1 MSVTAAAT
9 ATETAP
15 TRATGLPPQPPR
27 RGPGI
32 RIRRYGRSD
41 FERFDQETA
50 RGSHLCIGSTNI
62 GKVDIDCRYHWKKTQ
77 WGVLGNEERPAGI
90 VYMDITF
97 KQPKGYWLDRAS
109 VFITL
114 SEDMSSY
121 AIAAPPDS
129 TAVEKPPPGSDYAVQ
144 ITDHF
149 GPRSLTGVPTLLAE
163 TKHDKFAPSVGA
175 MGFEVGGVGREFTTS
190 KHRVGRW
197 VFKGTVRRPKGR
209 DGLRTLEW
217 EISENDINPEQVHS
231 QAYHTAFAFEHSERP
246 VFMRVEIQ
254 GKLRDRKRQ
263 WKHEMLRFSSSF
275 GKKDLSTLTEL
286 DLGRHIEFTRPLDK
300 IAEGLDFAMEMANRR
315 NIPVEVSNPA
325 YAQFFFEPSPGS
337 PTTSP
342 GLTQRPPLRPPL
354 ASQQGYIQE
363 SEEVLELQ
371 RHECRYV
378 QDCVTNPVVEPLH
391 QQPRD
396 EVGSDVAACIQMDEA
411 RRDSEMTNEDTLVA
425 SSESVSVKTITP
437 SPEAIDQQVLDI
449 VKIPALLTI
458 LRLIATMLQWFSR
471 TQQLLPEPT
480 GKTAPVWDG
489 QELIGDGSPFGAVA
503 QRYQRAL
510 ERSDSGKEFEEE
522 RGEVGP
528 RSPLQ
533 DKREERRRAEL
544 AEPTLSPSAMTL
556 EDLRAAL
563 RTPHEIATSSW
574 TL

>member
-1 MSVTAAAT
+1 MSGTAAIT
-9 ATETAP
+9 AAEAAP
-15 TRATGLPPQPPR
+15 TRATGLPVQPPR

-41 FERFDQETA
+41 FERFDQEAA

-129 TAVEKPPPGSDYAVQ
+129 TAMEKPAPGSDYAVQ

-149 GPRSLTGVPTLLAE
+149 GPRSLTGAPTVLAE
-163 TKHDKFAPSVGA
+163 IKHDKFAPSVGA
-175 MGFEVGGVGREFTTS
+175 MGFEVGGVGRESTTS
-190 KHRVGRW
+190 KHRIGRW
-197 VFKGTVRRPKGR
+197 VFKGSVRRPKGR

-217 EISENDINPEQVHS
+217 EISENDVNPEQVHS

-286 DLGRHIEFTRPLDK
+286 DLGRHVEFTRPLDK

-315 NIPVEVSNPA
+315 NIPLEVPNSA
-325 YAQFFFEPSPGS
+325 YAQFFPEPSPAIS
-337 PTTSP
+337 PVQ
-342 GLTQRPPLRPPL
+342 TQQPPLRPPPTPE
-354 ASQQGYIQE
+354 QGYIQD
-363 SEEVLELQ
+363 SEEILELQ

-378 QDCVTNPVVEPLH
+378 QDCATNPA
-391 QQPRD
+391 
-396 EVGSDVAACIQMDEA
+396 VGDQISSDITAYSHMDDP
-411 RRDSEMTNEDTLVA
+411 RRDSETTNEDTLVA
-425 SSESVSVKTITP
+425 SSESVSVKAITP
-437 SPEAIDQQVLDI
+437 SAEAIDQQVLDI
-449 VKIPALLTI
+449 VKIPALFMF
-458 LRLIATMLQWFSR
+458 LRLIAAMLQWFSR
-471 TQQLLPEPT
+471 ASQSLPAPT
-480 GKTAPVWDG
+480 GKTTSVWDG
-489 QELIGDGSPFGAVA
+489 QEPIGDGSPLGAVA
-503 QRYQRAL
+503 RRYQSVL
-510 ERSDSGKEFEEE
+510 GGSDSGKEFGEEI
-522 RGEVGP
+522 GEARP
-528 RSPLQ
+528 RSPFQ
-533 DKREERRRAEL
+533 ERVPRRTHEPEERHRAQL
-544 AEPTLSPSAMTL
+544 VEPTPSPSAVTL
-556 EDLRAAL
+556 ENLRAAL
-563 RTPHEIATSSW
+563 RTPSEIATSSW